1 MTLVF
6 VDSVAHYSAAQM
18 SRKYEVTSANTIN
31 AGRYGAGSYAFH
43 LSYTQARKTIAPQ
56 AAYVMGFAYKPASI
70 ASGPIAEF
78 LDTGTAQIV
87 LAMLADGRLA
97 VYRAGLQLGVST
109 VALMAGVWCYLELKV
124 LVDPA
129 VGTVL
134 VRRNGATV
142 INLVGQN
149 TRATATSQ
157 ITQAGWRD
165 DYAGPQG
172 DYSDIYVLNTQ
183 GLKNNDVLGDCRV
196 APLFPTGAGAY
207 TEFTTLVG
215 AVTQWEATDETPA
228 DDDVSYIASA
238 TPGQRSTFATGNLPA
253 GIAGVVAAVVV
264 NHESRKDD
272 AGTRTVA
279 GMVRLTLVDAAGAGV
294 NVGNTYAVAQE
305 IFEADPSAAAWT
317 VANVD
322 AAEYGAKEVA

>member
-6 VDSVAHYSAAQM
+6 CDSVAHYSGAQAM
-18 SRKYEVTSANTIN
+18 RKYEDATFTVIA
-31 AGRYGAGSYAFH
+31 AGRFGAGSYAIR
-43 LSYTQARKTIAPQ
+43 LADTRARKTIPAQ
-56 AAYVMGFAYKPASI
+56 ATYAMGFAFKPDSI
-70 ASGPIAEF
+70 QAGPIAEF
-78 LDTGTAQIV
+78 LDTGIAQVV
-87 LAMLADGRLA
+87 LEMLADGRLR
-97 VYRAGLQLGVST
+97 VTRAGVTLGTSA
-109 VALMAGVWCYLELKV
+109 VALKGGVWCYLELKV

-129 VGTVL
+129 AGTVL
-134 VRRNGATV
+134 VRLNGATV

-157 ITQAGWRD
+157 ITQAGWRSQ
-165 DYAGPQG
+165 AGVQG
-172 DYSDIYVLNTQ
+172 YISDIYVCNTL
-183 GLKNNDVLGDCRV
+183 GVKNNDVLGDCRV
-196 APLFPTGAGAY
+196 APLFPAGAGAY

-215 AVTQWEATDETPA
+215 AATQWEATDETAA
-228 DDDVSYIASA
+228 DDDASYIASA

-279 GMVRLTLVDAAGAGV
+279 GMVRLAAVDAAGAGV